1 MQEIDKIISS
11 KWILS
16 SKNNSL
22 LKDYSIVIEGN
33 IIKEI
38 LPSKE
43 VLKKY
48 KTADHLMLKNHILA
62 PGLINNNI
70 STPYIFT
77 RKSLNNNIDNMR
89 QKINPRKYL
98 ELSTNISI
106 CQMIK
111 NGITTFTDTSMHP
124 EIVIKQAIK
133 SGIRAN
139 VGLPISSYKTNWAN
153 KEQEYFKKTISFYD
167 EYRNDP
173 SIKLYLNL
181 NSIHMLSKRGF
192 EKVSQIVSEL
202 DVPVRM
208 HLHEDLNK
216 LNIFKR
222 KYKQRPIK
230 FLEELGLLSTTFTA
244 INPFHVNQSD
254 INIMKKYKIHIVH
267 TPSFNILSKSTQ
279 CNTKLFLKN
288 NIKVSLGTGEYIIGN
303 SVDLFN
309 EMRITSLL
317 SKLTKDKSNHLTQK
331 ELLDLIM
338 ENASNALGLDFN
350 ISKLTPKYSAD
361 IISIKISNTGLSD
374 IDVYKDIENKLNSN
388 NIENVWV
395 SGKQILK
402 DKKLLTINEDMLYHE
417 FTELIKKIGI

>member
-317 SKLTKDKSNHLTQK
+317 SKLTKDRCNHLTQK
-331 ELLDLIM
+331 ELLGLIM

-350 ISKLTPKYSAD
+350 ISKLASKYSAD
-361 IISIKISNTGLSD
+361 IISIKINNTD
-374 IDVYKDIENKLNSN
+374 
-388 NIENVWV
+388 
-395 SGKQILK
+395 LK
-402 DKKLLTINEDMLYHE
+402 
-417 FTELIKKIGI
+417 